1 MTGLFAS
8 APEPARAA
16 RPVGSGRSGLTLIGA
31 GGGPPPWGGRS
42 GISSAIQV
50 EDRTYLIDLGH
61 GAFEGTHKAGI
72 EASGI
77 RSVFVTHLHSDHIA
91 DLYTVPWLRHGGI
104 RSVDG
109 PIDLYGPGPAGALPP
124 PNPPD
129 RQVSTV
135 SPDNPT
141 PGTVD
146 FIDKAIEASAYD
158 LNIRMRDE
166 AWPDIRSVLRAHDI
180 ALPEVGASATG
191 NLWPDMDPFT
201 VLENDDVK
209 VSATLV
215 QHPPVFPS
223 FAFRFDTDDGSVVF
237 SGDTSASANLVRLAD
252 DVDILVH
259 EVIDLDWVAEQ
270 NVPDSLLKHLAA
282 SHTDVNRVGAIAERA
297 GAKTLVLNHLVPGDP
312 SSVNDGQWLRR
323 AQRGYSG
330 KVILGHDLMQ
340 LDIG

>member
-1 MTGLFAS
+1 M
-8 APEPARAA
+8 
-16 RPVGSGRSGLTLIGA
+16 
-31 GGGPPPWGGRS
+31 
-42 GISSAIQV
+42 
-50 EDRTYLIDLGH
+50 
-61 GAFEGTHKAGI
+61 
-72 EASGI
+72 
-77 RSVFVTHLHSDHIA
+77 FVTHLHSDHIA
-91 DLYTVPWLRHGGI
+91 DLYTLPWLRHGGI
-104 RSVDG
+104 RSLDG

-146 FIDKAIEASAYD
+146 FIDKVIEASAYD

-180 ALPEVGASATG
+180 ALPDVGASATG

-201 VLENDDVK
+201 VFENDDVK

-252 DVDILVH
+252 DADILVH

-270 NVPDSLLKHLAA
+270 NVSDSLLKHLAA
-282 SHTDVNRVGAIAERA
+282 SHTDISKVGAITERA
-297 GAKTLVLNHLVPGDP
+297 GAKTLVLNHLIPGDP

-330 KVILGHDLMQ
+330 KVIIGHDLMQ